1 MKKLITKALIAF
13 LLFFILSA
21 GLSVAEDN
29 KSSDIDKWKP
39 YFRQA
44 DKFYD
49 QGKYNEAVNS
59 LGKAIEADGNAAAPH
74 YMLAMIYEKQGENRK
89 AISEWETFI
98 NLSSHKDLVKNARI
112 HLERLRKLTNE

>member
-1 MKKLITKALIAF
+1 MKKLLSKSLITF
-13 LLFFILSA
+13 LMFFILSV

-29 KSSDIDKWKP
+29 RSPDSERWKP
-39 YFRQA
+39 YFKEA

-59 LGKAIEADGNAAAPH
+59 LGKAIAIDGNAAAPH
-74 YMLAMIYEKQGENRK
+74 YMLAMIYEKQGKNQQ

-98 NLSSHKDLVKNARI
+98 NLSSHKELVQKARI
-112 HLERLRKLTNE
+112 HLERLRRPANE